1 MMVSELILWGAL
13 GVLIA
18 LMALAVWAGR
28 RGLHALGVV
37 GPGRKGPDRSP
48 DLVALTE
55 ELRVLNGNLERL
67 IALQEQKTMGSP
79 DGDDEQRDGG
89 RGGDGR

>member
-1 MMVSELILWGAL
+1 MGSELILWGAL
-13 GVLIA
+13 GILIA

-37 GPGRKGPDRSP
+37 GPGRKGPDSSP
-48 DLVALTE
+48 DLVALTD

-67 IALQEQKTMGSP
+67 IALQEKKAMGSLA
-79 DGDDEQRDGG
+79 GDDEQREGG
-89 RGGDGR
+89 RGGDGQ

>member
-13 GVLIA
+13 AVLIA

-37 GPGRKGPDRSP
+37 GPGRKGPDSNP
-48 DLVALTE
+48 DLKALTD
-55 ELRVLNGNLERL
+55 ELRVLNRNLERL
-67 IALQEQKTMGSP
+67 ITLQEQTTRSP
-79 DGDDEQRDGG
+79 AEGVDRSSGG
-89 RGGDGR
+89 TDSDGR

>member
-1 MMVSELILWGAL
+1 MINELILWGAL

-37 GPGRKGPDRSP
+37 GPGQRGGAPDK
-48 DLVALTE
+48 ALPE
-55 ELRVLNGNLERL
+55 LIVELRRLNSNLERM
-67 IALQEQKTMGSP
+67 IDTPSKAEGTE
-79 DGDDEQRDGG
+79 DER
-89 RGGDGR
+89 